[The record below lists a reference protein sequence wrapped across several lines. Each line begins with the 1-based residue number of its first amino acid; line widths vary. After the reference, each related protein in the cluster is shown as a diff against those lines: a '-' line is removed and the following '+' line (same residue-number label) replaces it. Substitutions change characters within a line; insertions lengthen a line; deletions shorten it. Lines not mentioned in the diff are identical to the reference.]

1 MMSPFQRVIQQL
13 LGIALSEF
21 SYMMITV
28 RYYII
33 KVSYFANSE
42 SVIVYGSDLPP
53 TVVNKDIPYQ
63 KSVEDYDDF
72 LIQKFF
78 TNQQL
83 SDYSRLF
90 DILKRVTKDEGLSYN
105 KKLKL

>member
-1 MMSPFQRVIQQL
+1 M
-13 LGIALSEF
+13 
-21 SYMMITV
+21 
-28 RYYII
+28 
-33 KVSYFANSE
+33 
-42 SVIVYGSDLPP
+42 
-53 TVVNKDIPYQ
+53 VNKDIPYQ

-83 SDYSRLF
+83 SDYSRSF
-90 DILKRVTKDEGLSYN
+90 DILKRVTKDEGLSYD

>member
-1 MMSPFQRVIQQL
+1 MV
-13 LGIALSEF
+13 
-21 SYMMITV
+21 
-28 RYYII
+28 
-33 KVSYFANSE
+33 K
-42 SVIVYGSDLPP
+42 
-53 TVVNKDIPYQ
+53 KDIPYQ

-78 TNQQL
+78 TKKQF

-90 DILKRVTKDEGLSYN
+90 DILKSVTKDEGLSYN

>member
-42 SVIVYGSDLPP
+42 SVIVYGSDLLP

-90 DILKRVTKDEGLSYN
+90 DILKRVTKDEGLSYDKN
-105 KKLKL
+105 